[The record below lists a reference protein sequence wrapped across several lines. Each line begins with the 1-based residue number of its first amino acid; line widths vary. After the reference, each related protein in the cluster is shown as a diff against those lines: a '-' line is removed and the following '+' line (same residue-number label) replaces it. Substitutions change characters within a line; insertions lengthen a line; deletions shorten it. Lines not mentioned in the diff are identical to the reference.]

1 MASSNP
7 LLCRLQWSRVSRRLL
22 MVVAVSLGI
31 LPVMAVS
38 ALEQV
43 AYTPGNNFTFNIS
56 SGNPNQD
63 FGTVSIESDSATG
76 WRLEVRSLNNSTMK
90 RSGSNETIPYVL
102 EVNGVSINNLDSGN
116 NEIVHEASGLTCAP
130 PGGCDWEVRATILSN
145 DLDGTAAGG
154 YSDGL
159 TFTLTNL

>member
-1 MASSNP
+1 MA
-7 LLCRLQWSRVSRRLL
+7 
-22 MVVAVSLGI
+22 VAVGLCI
-31 LPVMAVS
+31 LPVTAVS

-43 AYTPGNNFTFNIS
+43 AYTPGNNFNFNIS

-63 FGTVSIESDSATG
+63 FGTVSIESDSTTG
-76 WRLEVRSLNNSTMK
+76 WRLEVRSLNNSSMK
-90 RSGSNETIPYVL
+90 RSGGNKTIPYVL
-102 EVNGVSINNLDSGN
+102 EVNGVTINNLDSGN

-130 PGGCDWEVRATILSN
+130 PGGCDWQVRATILSN

-154 YSDGL
+154 YSDDL